1 MDTNAFHDILLFM
14 HLGKTAGSTFK
25 RALIPHFSSS
35 EFFLA
40 MRGRQ
45 DALGLHYF
53 EDIQAAFAED
63 FSDGDAALKFVVGHL
78 PFGTHTIFRR
88 PARYISLVRDPVD
101 RLVSQYYYLR
111 SRDLRGWPAAPKFL
125 RMTLLDYVSSHMSP
139 DGYDGQTRAL
149 AGMVCREHVDCT
161 DIDFPPATDVLWAQ
175 ALENIERHFLF
186 VAPHDEVDS
195 AICIVARL
203 FGLSIESVCAP
214 FDNVT
219 PNRPLGAISTAV
231 RRIAAEHN
239 VFDQRLVEHART
251 TFRTFTQALPYDLAA
266 DVAALRALRN
276 AKYATK
282 VSHGR

>member
-1 MDTNAFHDILLFM
+1 MTMDTNTFHDILIFM
-14 HLGKTAGSTFK
+14 HLGKTAGSTLK
-25 RALIPHFSSS
+25 RALLPQFSSS
-35 EFFLA
+35 DRLEV

-45 DALGLHYF
+45 DALGLYYL
-53 EDIQAAFAED
+53 EDIQAAFVKD
-63 FSDGDAALKFVVGHL
+63 IGDSEAALKFLVGHL

-111 SRDLRGWPAAPKFL
+111 SRDLSGRPVASAL
-125 RMTLLDYVSSHMSP
+125 QRMSLLDYVSSHMSP

-149 AGMVCREHVDCT
+149 AGMFCREHIDGT
-161 DIDFPPATDVLWAQ
+161 NIDFPPTTEAHWAQ

-203 FGLSIESVCAP
+203 FGFSIESACAP

-219 PNRPLGAISTAV
+219 PNKPLGAIGTKV

-251 TFRTFTQALPYDLAA
+251 TFRAFTQALPYDLAA

-276 AKYATK
+276 VKYAT
-282 VSHGR
+282 